1 LNSETLTN
9 VFWGLF
15 LVWFGVVAALNGGN
29 FVTLLNGSSYSALLG
44 LGTGLLLLAM
54 NILRSSLRM
63 KVGSLT
69 LGLGIILAVFY
80 APQVFL
86 GISAPLLPTLL
97 VILGV
102 ALVIGALRSRN
113 FGAEASPGS

>member
-15 LVWFGVVAALNGGN
+15 LVWFGVVAALNNGN
-29 FVTLLNGSSYSALLG
+29 FVTLLNGSSFSAPLG

-54 NILRSSLRM
+54 NLVRSSLRM

-69 LGLGIILAVFY
+69 LGLGIILTVFY

-86 GISAPLLPTLL
+86 GVSVSLLPTLL

-102 ALVIGALRSRN
+102 ALVIGALRSRD
-113 FGAEASPGS
+113 FHSL

>member
-1 LNSETLTN
+1 MNGETLTN

-15 LVWFGVVAALNGGN
+15 LVWFGVVAALNNGN
-29 FVTLLNGSSYSALLG
+29 FISLLSGSSYSAVLG
-44 LGTGLLLLAM
+44 LGTGILLLVM
-54 NILRSSLRM
+54 NLVRSSLRL

-69 LGLGIILAVFY
+69 LGLGGILTVFY

-86 GISAPLLPTLL
+86 NVSVSLLPTLL

-113 FGAEASPGS
+113 FHSV

>member
-15 LVWFGVVAALNGGN
+15 LVWFGVVAALNNGN
-29 FVTLLNGSSYSALLG
+29 FISLLNGSAFSAPLG

-54 NILRSSLRM
+54 NLVRSALRM

-69 LGLGIILAVFY
+69 LGLGVILAVFY

-86 GISAPLLPTLL
+86 GISVSLLPTLL

-113 FGAEASPGS
+113 FHSL